1 MIFSCSIS
9 AIFSYNVERFYTL
22 LRLLQLF
29 LRVFYSN
36 QAFFSSR
43 LLDLVLW
50 YTFRLKDNFSSLFY
64 EVFLS
69 RRDHANNNWFQRLA
83 FRLLGTKLYRQITL
97 SVVKARC
104 SLFLLLHFH
113 APIEA
118 LVSVSIIQ
126 DVPKSLLVYS
136 SYREMVSVY
145 PVFRSVSI
153 SCPFPH
159 LLTWP

>member
-1 MIFSCSIS
+1 MIFSCSIF

-97 SVVKARC
+97 SVVKARWAFIASRRSTCSC
-104 SLFLLLHFH
+104 SLPFFLF
-113 APIEA
+113 
-118 LVSVSIIQ
+118 SVPFI
-126 DVPKSLLVYS
+126 SLS
-136 SYREMVSVY
+136 CSYRSTCFCQY
-145 PVFRSVSI
+145 NTRCS
-153 SCPFPH
+153 
-159 LLTWP
+159 